1 VGDLVLE
8 QLLAATADHAAAA
21 VDTDVVDG
29 VPARW
34 VAAPGSAAE
43 ASAVMRVAA
52 EQDLA
57 VVVRGAGTKL
67 DWGHP
72 PERVDLVLDTSRM
85 DAVVEHAAGDLIVV
99 VGAGCRLADLQATLA
114 GAGQWL
120 AVEPPRG
127 GTVGGIV
134 ATAAT
139 GPARYLHGA
148 VRDLLI
154 GARVVRADGLA
165 AHSGGKVVKNVA
177 GYDVGKLLTGSYG
190 TLAVLTEVA
199 FRLHPVPPTRT
210 WVSVP
215 VASAADAAAVVQQV
229 VHSQLA
235 PTAVELDRPAEGN
248 ATVSVLLE
256 GISAGVEGR
265 MSRALALLGPDA
277 AAAGAAPAWWGTE
290 PFGGGDVMLKLT
302 HEIAGLAQL
311 LAAIDEGAAA
321 AGLAV
326 DVRGSAGVG
335 TLLAG
340 VRAEPAVD
348 PRAVAR
354 LVEGL
359 RARAASYGG
368 SVVVLDAPA
377 DVKAAVDVWG
387 PVAGLD
393 LMRAVKNRFDPQRR
407 LAPGRFVGGI

>member
-1 VGDLVLE
+1 MGDLVLE
-8 QLLAATADHAAAA
+8 QLLAATADHAAVAA
-21 VDTDVVDG
+21 DTDVVDG
-29 VPARW
+29 MPARW
-34 VAAPGSAAE
+34 TAAPGSAAE

-57 VVVRGAGTKL
+57 VVVRGEGTKL
-67 DWGHP
+67 GWGHP
-72 PERVDLVLDTSRM
+72 PERVDLVLDTARM

-99 VGAGCRLADLQATLA
+99 AGAGCRLADLQATLA
-114 GAGQWL
+114 EAGQWL

-127 GTVGGIV
+127 GTVGGVV

-215 VASAADAAAVVQQV
+215 VTSAADAHAVVQKV

-235 PTAVELDRPAEGN
+235 PTAVELDRPAEGG

-277 AAAGAAPAWWGTE
+277 AAAGTAPSWWGTE
-290 PFGGGDVMLKLT
+290 PFGAADVALKLT
-302 HEIAGLAQL
+302 HEIAGLPHL
-311 LAAIDEGAAA
+311 LAAVDDCAAA

-326 DVRGSAGVG
+326 GVRGSAGVG

-340 VRAEPAVD
+340 VRSRPD

-368 SVVVLDAPA
+368 AVVVQDAPA

-387 PVAGLD
+387 PVEALE
-393 LMRAVKNRFDPQRR
+393 LMRAVKSRFDPQRR
-407 LAPGRFVGGI
+407 LSPGRFVGGI